1 MGETL
6 TRPSFELTAQTTPL
20 GVGRTSEVFEW
31 SPGWVVKLFRSG
43 YPLRQIELEASLVD
57 CICRATCENPAFRV
71 PSSGGIVAVSGRHG
85 LLYRRAMGQLIV
97 TAMRETG
104 CRAPLA
110 RCGEQLAD
118 LHFAMHRIQAG
129 AHTGLSGLP
138 PQHAKLRWS
147 IEAAPDLPRQLR
159 AAALQALAALIT
171 LEARDAADMCLCH
184 GDFHP
189 ANVLVCRDGTV
200 SLIDWLSAER
210 GSAIGDLA
218 KTSVLLLFG
227 RTSETHVISPREEG
241 ARRQVHDTYVKR
253 YFELACLPDGPA
265 RLARWLPLAA
275 MARLS
280 EGVGNAERAALLP
293 LSEKLLK
300 EE

>member
-1 MGETL
+1 MSEALATP
-6 TRPSFELTAQTTPL
+6 RFELAAGTAPL

-31 SPGWVVKLFRSG
+31 SPGWVVKLFRPG

-57 CICRATCENPAFRV
+57 RVCRATYENSAFRV
-71 PSSGGIVAVSGRHG
+71 PSSGGIVAVAGRHG
-85 LLYRRAMGQLIV
+85 LLYRRARGQSIV
-97 TAMRETG
+97 SAMRQSG
-104 CRAPLA
+104 CGSPLA
-110 RCGEQLAD
+110 RSGEQLAE
-118 LHFAMHRIQAG
+118 LHFATHRIQAG
-129 AHTGLSGLP
+129 AHTRLYGLP

-147 IEAAPDLPRQLR
+147 IEAAPDLPRRLR
-159 AAALQALAALIT
+159 AAALHALAALAIRD
-171 LEARDAADMCLCH
+171 AHDAADMCLCH

-200 SLIDWLSAER
+200 SLIDWMSAER

-227 RTSETHVISPREEG
+227 RTSEAHVISPREEA

-253 YFELACLPDGPA
+253 YFELAGLPDGSA

-275 MARLS
+275 LARLS
-280 EGVGNAERAALLP
+280 EGIGNAERAALLP
-293 LSEKLLK
+293 LSEQLLK